1 MLTTP
6 KINKNKEIP
15 TNTSPKTITSKVQ
28 KDQLIKVEQNSY
40 QDLRQSRN
48 HIIKEELEKL
58 DANSLQASKMKPTVT
73 PAKPDGPMGTFTA
86 RNIPGSE
93 K

>member
-15 TNTSPKTITSKVQ
+15 IIASPRTITSKVQ
-28 KDQLIKVEQNSY
+28 QEPMVKVEQNPY

-48 HIIKEELEKL
+48 HIIQEELEKC
-58 DANSLQASKMKPTVT
+58 DANSLQVPKINPTAT
-73 PAKPDGPMGTFTA
+73 SAKPGGQTGTFTA
-86 RNIPGSE
+86 RNNPGSE

>member
-1 MLTTP
+1 MPTTP

-28 KDQLIKVEQNSY
+28 KDLLIKVEQNSY

-58 DANSLQASKMKPTVT
+58 DANSLQASKMKRTIT

-86 RNIPGSE
+86 RNNPGSE